1 MGYDFGVAYCIWFVV
16 TFQSLLRDL
25 LWFCGLLCV
34 GCCGFGPL
42 CYLLCW
48 VVTAYDYWWLF
59 TFACLGLGLF
69 DCADL
74 RFGGLHCCV
83 LFVCLRGR
91 CFVLGI
97 YCGYWIFVVCLVLL
111 IWGFVGLFGFA
122 CG

>member
-1 MGYDFGVAYCIWFVV
+1 MVCGYVSEFVAGFVV
-16 TFQSLLRDL
+16 VLRVVVCWVL
-25 LWFCGLLCV
+25 RV
-34 GCCGFGPL
+34 GPL
-42 CYLLCW
+42 CCLLCW

-83 LFVCLRGR
+83 LFVCLRGH

-97 YCGYWIFVVCLVLL
+97 YCGYWIFVVYLVLL
-111 IWGFVGLFGFA
+111 IWGFVGWFGFA